1 MTLGDGC
8 FILVMKLEV
17 KFCLYTWVLIMQHY
31 HYLMI
36 FTDPWARVSCN
47 TIQLNDK
54 WWWDLLGNRRAKNV
68 DSQNIQGWLNY
79 MNKQRLRFEVA
90 QVEMAT
96 NNNFSS
102 LTYVKVDLFNLNI
115 ATNIYS
121 HWHKFSQTA
130 FKESLILL
138 DGLKRVFCF
147 KQGEVIIAKHLICH
161 VSAHGK

>member
-1 MTLGDGC
+1 MTLGDGCC

-79 MNKQRLRFEVA
+79 MTKQRLSFEVA
-90 QVEMAT
+90 RVDMAT
-96 NNNFSS
+96 IIILPLYTKKSTFS
-102 LTYVKVDLFNLNI
+102 TWNI

-130 FKESLILL
+130 FKENLILL

-147 KQGEVIIAKHLICH
+147 E
-161 VSAHGK
+161 

>member
-1 MTLGDGC
+1 M
-8 FILVMKLEV
+8 
-17 KFCLYTWVLIMQHY
+17 
-31 HYLMI
+31 
-36 FTDPWARVSCN
+36 S
-47 TIQLNDK
+47 
-54 WWWDLLGNRRAKNV
+54 
-68 DSQNIQGWLNY
+68 
-79 MNKQRLRFEVA
+79 KQRLRFEVA

-121 HWHKFSQTA
+121 NRHKFSQTA